1 LIEKILLLKH
11 FVAPYDGLTIQV
23 EGEGDN
29 MFGVGALHGRVFMNI
44 CYCRAHFIS

>member
-11 FVAPYDGLTIQV
+11 FVAPCDGLIVQV

-29 MFGVGALHGRVFMNI
+29 MFDVGASMEE
-44 CYCRAHFIS
+44 SS